1 MRLTRP
7 AALLAAL
14 LLVLLAASCAV
25 QHESPNGITVEVD
38 ANQPEAAIIAAR
50 EHCEKYGKKA
60 VQRYASEP
68 APSPRLLFL
77 ESQIIS
83 FNCVAQ

>member
-1 MRLTRP
+1 MRLTR
-7 AALLAAL
+7 LAAFS
-14 LLVLLAASCAV
+14 LVLLAASCAV
-25 QHESPNGITVEVD
+25 QHESPNGITIEVD
-38 ANQPEAAIIAAR
+38 ANQPEAAILAAR

-60 VQRYASEP
+60 VQRYASDP

-83 FNCVAQ
+83 FQCVPK